1 MTTPDNN
8 NQATI
13 LKDSY
18 KLWADHPNNSHTFTM
33 FVRARDYEEE
43 GK

>member
-1 MTTPDNN
+1 
-8 NQATI
+8 
-13 LKDSY
+13 
-18 KLWADHPNNSHTFTM
+18 M